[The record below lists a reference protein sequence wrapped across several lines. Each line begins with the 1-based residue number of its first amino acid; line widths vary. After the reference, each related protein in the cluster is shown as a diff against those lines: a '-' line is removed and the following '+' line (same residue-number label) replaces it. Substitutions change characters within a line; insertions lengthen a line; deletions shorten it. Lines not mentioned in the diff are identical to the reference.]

1 MTTPAVGV
9 SVIPLTHELDE
20 IRALLRIADEGGL
33 DLVAIQDHPY
43 QRHFFDTW
51 SLIPTLMPET
61 TRTGSSP
68 MSPACQL
75 HPAVAPNPRA
85 RFRSSPV

>member
-33 DLVAIQDHPY
+33 DLAGS
-43 QRHFFDTW
+43 R
-51 SLIPTLMPET
+51 T
-61 TRTGSSP
+61 TRSSGT
-68 MSPACQL
+68 
-75 HPAVAPNPRA
+75 
-85 RFRSSPV
+85 SSTRGP

>member
-33 DLVAIQDHPY
+33 DLVTIQDHPY

-51 SLIPTLMPET
+51 SLIPA
-61 TRTGSSP
+61 
-68 MSPACQL
+68 ACRFGR
-75 HPAVAPNPRA
+75 PR
-85 RFRSSPV
+85 